1 MEESQRRF
9 HRLSTITTEIPLPKR
24 STVRSAGYDISI
36 IHPIVFDLIKNANM
50 DLETAWKEVVK
61 THKETFYLP
70 ENKVNYL
77 FPTGLKVQIP
87 DNTQEFL
94 AIFIR
99 SSVGVKQGIKLSNQ
113 TAIIDADY
121 YNNKDNEGHILI
133 PLDIPLRNN
142 PGQEPSLFLEPEYV
156 QSRYLTFDGPTMR
169 ICQGIFLP
177 YAITNDDR
185 ANGERV
191 GGLGSTG
198 K

>member
-1 MEESQRRF
+1 MEKEQRRF
-9 HRLSTITTEIPLPKR
+9 RQLSTIKSNIPLPKR

-36 IHPIVFDLIKNANM
+36 IHPEVFNLMKDHGLDM
-50 DLETAWKEVVK
+50 DTAWAEVIKEKKEV
-61 THKETFYLP
+61 FYLP

-87 DNTQEFL
+87 NNKQEFL
-94 AIFIR
+94 GIFIR

-121 YNNKDNEGHILI
+121 YNNADNEGHILI

-142 PGQEPSLFLEPEYV
+142 PGQQPSLFLEPEYT
-156 QSRYLTFDGPTMR
+156 QSRYLVFDGPTMR
-169 ICQGIFLP
+169 VCQGIFLP
-177 YAITNDDR
+177 YAITDDDE